1 LSARL
6 GRTAFVVLAL
16 SILEPAR
23 AQSSAPSAEVT
34 AFLGALRATLNA
46 NKRYPTGRE
55 AVIACPQGRARVHFT
70 LDRRGLLR
78 GSGIDQSS
86 GSPFLDQAALA
97 TVVRAT
103 FPTPPPDA
111 WDGPE
116 HTFSVELDFQPGDI
130 CDPTTPEPPN
140 QQPAPR

>member
-6 GRTAFVVLAL
+6 GRTALVALAL
-16 SILEPAR
+16 LILVPAR
-23 AQSSAPSAEVT
+23 ARSSDVT

-55 AVIACPQGRARVHFT
+55 AVIACPEGHARVHFT

-78 GSGIDQSS
+78 SSGIEQSS
-86 GSPFLDQAALA
+86 GSPILDQAALA
-97 TVVRAT
+97 TIVRTT

-116 HTFSVELDFQPGDI
+116 HTFTVDLEFLAGDVCVPHDSKTLEPSNEQPV
-130 CDPTTPEPPN
+130 PS
-140 QQPAPR
+140 R